1 MFIENIVLERP
12 RQTQPNFCGFENFS
26 TIPCMGLIGDL
37 TGHKSGLEG
46 LSLSRLCRL
55 SQASLRVQWICPVMK
70 CLSSP
75 KRLELWGR
83 GDVRDADWRP
93 QSCGPFEEHPVAPAQ
108 VGLLWLGT
116 AHRAPPRNCAEH
128 SSFLFP
134 VSRNQRSM
142 RVQLC

>member
-1 MFIENIVLERP
+1 
-12 RQTQPNFCGFENFS
+12 
-26 TIPCMGLIGDL
+26 MGLIGDL
-37 TGHKSGLEG
+37 TGHKSNLEG
-46 LSLSRLCRL
+46 PSLSRLCRL
-55 SQASLRVQWICPVMK
+55 SQVSPRAQWICPVTE

-116 AHRAPPRNCAEH
+116 ELTELLPGTVLSAAPF
-128 SSFLFP
+128 SFLSP
-134 VSRNQRSM
+134 GTKEV
-142 RVQLC
+142 